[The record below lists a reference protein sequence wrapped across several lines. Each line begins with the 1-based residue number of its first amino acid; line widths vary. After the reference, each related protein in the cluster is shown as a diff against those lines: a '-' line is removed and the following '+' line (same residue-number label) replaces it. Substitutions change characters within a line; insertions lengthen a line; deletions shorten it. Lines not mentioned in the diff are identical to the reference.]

1 VREQWE
7 RFGGAMD
14 KVGRNLT
21 AAQRAM
27 EELAGPRSRQ
37 FDRQL
42 ERLEGVRD
50 LHGGESQLT
59 LLE

>member
-1 VREQWE
+1 
-7 RFGGAMD
+7 
-14 KVGRNLT
+14 
-21 AAQRAM
+21 M

-50 LHGGESQLT
+50 LHGPESQLT
-59 LLE
+59 LID